1 MTLVAHLDMELHQI
15 DVKTTFLNGNFE
27 EEVYMKQPEGFITNG
42 NDHIVCK
49 LKKSIYGLKQAS
61 HQWYLKFH
69 DVIFS
74 FSFMENVI
82 DQCIYHKVNKS
93 KIIFLALYM
102 DDILLASNDL
112 GLLHEVK
119 QFLSQ
124 QFDMKDMGEAF
135 YVIGIKIKRDGS
147 QRILGLSQET
157 YIDKVLERFRMK
169 DCLSGTAP
177 IFKCDRF
184 SLYQSLSN
192 DLEKKKMKKKNL
204 CFCS

>member
-1 MTLVAHLDMELHQI
+1 M
-15 DVKTTFLNGNFE
+15 
-27 EEVYMKQPEGFITNG
+27 
-42 NDHIVCK
+42 
-49 LKKSIYGLKQAS
+49 
-61 HQWYLKFH
+61 
-69 DVIFS
+69 
-74 FSFMENVI
+74 
-82 DQCIYHKVNKS
+82 DQCIYHKASKS

-157 YIDKVLERFRMK
+157 YINKVLERFRMK
-169 DCLSGTAP
+169 DCSSGTAP
-177 IFKCDRF
+177 KP
-184 SLYQSLSN
+184 
-192 DLEKKKMKKKNL
+192 K
-204 CFCS
+204 